1 MILLN
6 NLPPLYNAD
15 SKRVKW
21 IDAAKSLGIV
31 LVFWGHILYGGSNIG
46 GYINQL
52 IYSCKHS
59 N

>member
-31 LVFWGHILYGGSNIG
+31 FSVFGDISFTEEVILEVI
-46 GYINQL
+46 
-52 IYSCKHS
+52 
-59 N
+59 